1 MAKKFLVSLFLL
13 LSFVVQ
19 ASDLIVISDFD
30 DTIKRTNVDSSG
42 RALYNS
48 LFTQRIFP
56 GMNDLFDAMDSYS
69 NGLYILSNSP
79 NALRFNIFK
88 LIEKHNLNPI
98 EVQTR
103 KLPKDRDGF
112 KYKYN
117 YVVSKI
123 KNLNTK
129 VILVGD
135 DVGEDPEVYAKV
147 KQDYPANVAAVY
159 IHLVKNREIP
169 STVTPYL
176 TIMDIAI
183 AEYQSM
189 RMNFNQAYLLAQNIV
204 DKYSLSELFP
214 KFVYCPKNDS
224 FWSTNR
230 PDEFQDVMTETIDN
244 ITLFCK
250 GKR

>member
-1 MAKKFLVSLFLL
+1 MAKKFLISLVLL
-13 LSFVVQ
+13 LSLALH

-42 RALYNS
+42 RALYHS
-48 LFTQRIFP
+48 IFTQRMFP
-56 GMNDLFDAMDSYS
+56 GMNDLFHTMETYTG
-69 NGLYILSNSP
+69 GLYILSNSP
-79 NALRFNIFK
+79 NALRFNILK
-88 LIEKHNLNPI
+88 LIEKHNLNPL
-98 EVQTR
+98 EVKTR

-112 KYKYN
+112 KYKYD
-117 YVVSKI
+117 YVVGKI

-147 KQDYPANVAAVY
+147 KENYPANVAAVY
-159 IHLVKNREIP
+159 IHIVKKREIP
-169 STVTPYL
+169 SSVTPYL

-183 AEYQSM
+183 AEYQAN

-204 DKYSLSELFP
+204 DKYSMAELFP
-214 KFVYCPKNDS
+214 KFVFCPKDDS

-230 PDEFQDVMTETIDN
+230 PQEFGEVMTETIDN